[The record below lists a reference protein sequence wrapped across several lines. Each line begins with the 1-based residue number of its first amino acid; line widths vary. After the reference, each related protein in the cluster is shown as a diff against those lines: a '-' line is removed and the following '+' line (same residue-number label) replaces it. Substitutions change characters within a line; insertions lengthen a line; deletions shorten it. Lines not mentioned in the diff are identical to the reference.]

1 MKLEFIGHGLNNK
14 SKTVHYYLR
23 KSLIDS
29 KFDSFIGFSAYTKK
43 SGIDLIAK
51 ELLEAKRRF
60 KNMVFYLGMA
70 EKGTSKEALDFF
82 LDNGIK
88 TFTFCSKSTFIFH
101 PKIYFFEG
109 EFEKRM
115 IIGSSNLTKSGLAVN
130 GNVEASILINY
141 TKLDSSGLKLQR
153 QYFEYF
159 ADIINGENEFVDILT
174 PKLLEQYINDGIV
187 VEEKFTT
194 ENTPSWKQRD
204 NKIEKIKRVLQKE
217 EMLII
222 ENESK
227 KANRKRRNNKIGI
240 TDRYLETWE
249 DMFQLYKKFSE
260 QTGRVA
266 IPKDYSNYALYRWYR
281 LQKIFYA
288 DDTIDEEYDLK
299 YEHIDKLE
307 KSGFYFGDSRDL
319 MQQNIEDEWLSILT
333 DAFSDLK
340 EKYKVQVNHRYIF
353 NGHHL
358 GTWLV
363 GVIQATKKKEAKAR
377 KLELK
382 RKIEDIGFDF
392 SKTSREPKYTSQRF
406 IDDLLADNSPIKPE
420 YQKRFNSQILP
431 RKDKIKE
438 EIRQEINIAWE
449 LQFNEKR
456 TWDRISR
463 DKDRTYEWKQ
473 FRYNTDINPAGKW
486 FMGQSV
492 MGKLYNWVY
501 HKRNDKKKLDLVINK
516 FNENEILELIGE
528 GFPVY

>member
-29 KFDSFIGFSAYTKK
+29 KFNSFIGFSAYTKK

-51 ELLEAKRRF
+51 ELLEAKSRF
-60 KNMVFYLGMA
+60 KNIVFYLGMA

-88 TFTFCSKSTFIFH
+88 TYTFCSNSSFIFH
-101 PKIYFFEG
+101 PKIFLFEG

-130 GNVEASILINY
+130 GNIEASILINY
-141 TKLDSSGLKLQR
+141 SKLDSSGLKLQR

-159 ADIINGENEFVDILT
+159 ADILNGENEFVEILT
-174 PKLLEQYINDGIV
+174 PNLLKQFIENGIV

-194 ENTPSWKQRD
+194 ENLTSWRQHNNRIG
-204 NKIEKIKRVLQKE
+204 KIERILQKE
-217 EMLII
+217 EILNI
-222 ENESK
+222 ENEPK
-227 KANRKRRNNKIGI
+227 KVKKKRNKNKIGI

-249 DMFQLYKKFSE
+249 DMFLLFKEFSKR
-260 QTGRVA
+260 TGRIA

-288 DDTIDEEYDLK
+288 DDSIDDEYDLK

-307 KSGFYFGDSRDL
+307 KAGFYFGDSRDL

-363 GVIQATKKKEAKAR
+363 GVIQANKKKDAKSR
-377 KLELK
+377 KIDLK

-392 SKTSREPKYTSQRF
+392 TKTSRKPEHASQRF
-406 IDDLLADNSPIKPE
+406 IDDLLNEDSPIKPE

-431 RKDKIKE
+431 RKDKIEE
-438 EIRQEINIAWE
+438 EIRQEINIAWD

-463 DKDRTYEWKQ
+463 DKDRTDEWKE
-473 FRYNTDINPAGKW
+473 FRYNININPEGKW

-528 GFPVY
+528 GFPV